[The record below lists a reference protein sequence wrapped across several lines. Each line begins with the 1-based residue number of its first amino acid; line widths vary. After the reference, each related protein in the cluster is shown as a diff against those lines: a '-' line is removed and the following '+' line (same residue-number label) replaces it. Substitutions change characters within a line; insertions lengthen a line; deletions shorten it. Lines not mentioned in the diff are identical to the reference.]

1 MKNYIEIK
9 NIIEP
14 FNKKIDIS
22 GDKSISIRCVLL
34 ASQAIGKSKI
44 YNLLESEDVI
54 SALKS
59 INKLG
64 IKYKKYKNF
73 YEIYGYG
80 LNGYQT
86 NKKVTINAGNSG
98 TLARL
103 ILGLLI
109 NSNNQI
115 KLIGDKSLS
124 SRDFSRVTDPLKLF
138 GAHIISRNN
147 FLPVKISGSK
157 FLRPINY
164 YEKLGSAQC
173 KSSVM
178 LAAIKTPG
186 KTFIKAKKSRNHT
199 EILFKYLKI
208 PIQISKKKIYD
219 IIEINGPSNFRGFEY
234 SVPGDI
240 SSSAFFLV
248 LTLLSNNSKITF
260 KNININDSRI
270 GIIKI
275 LNKMN
280 AKISFSNKRNY
291 KGEMIADIIVK
302 SRKNLKSINC
312 PANLNSSA
320 IDEFLIIFLVAA
332 RAKGVS
338 IFRNLSELNKKE
350 SPRLELASKILNQIG
365 IKFIRDGDNIKIH
378 GNPKLKLNGE
388 YIIKNFMKDHRVF
401 MMSCIAALS
410 FGGKWKIKDSE
421 SINTSFPLFLKIL
434 KKLGAKII

>member
-1 MKNYIEIK
+1 
-9 NIIEP
+9 
-14 FNKKIDIS
+14 
-22 GDKSISIRCVLL
+22 
-34 ASQAIGKSKI
+34 
-44 YNLLESEDVI
+44 
-54 SALKS
+54 
-59 INKLG
+59 
-64 IKYKKYKNF
+64 
-73 YEIYGYG
+73 
-80 LNGYQT
+80 
-86 NKKVTINAGNSG
+86 
-98 TLARL
+98 
-103 ILGLLI
+103 
-109 NSNNQI
+109 
-115 KLIGDKSLS
+115 
-124 SRDFSRVTDPLKLF
+124 
-138 GAHIISRNN
+138 
-147 FLPVKISGSK
+147 
-157 FLRPINY
+157 
-164 YEKLGSAQC
+164 
-173 KSSVM
+173 
-178 LAAIKTPG
+178 
-186 KTFIKAKKSRNHT
+186 
-199 EILFKYLKI
+199 
-208 PIQISKKKIYD
+208 
-219 IIEINGPSNFRGFEY
+219 
-234 SVPGDI
+234 
-240 SSSAFFLV
+240 
-248 LTLLSNNSKITF
+248 
-260 KNININDSRI
+260 
-270 GIIKI
+270 
-275 LNKMN
+275 MN